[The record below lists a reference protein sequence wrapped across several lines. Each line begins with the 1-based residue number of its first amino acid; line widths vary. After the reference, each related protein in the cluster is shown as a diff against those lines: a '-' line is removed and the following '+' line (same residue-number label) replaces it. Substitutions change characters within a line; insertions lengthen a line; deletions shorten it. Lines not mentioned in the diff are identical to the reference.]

1 MAQSQWVSNVTEA
14 TFEDEVIRR
23 SFERPVM
30 VDFWADWCQP
40 CQALMPVLAKL
51 ADQYKGEFLLA
62 KVDTEAEQALAARF
76 RIRSLPTVKVFK
88 DGEAVDE
95 FMGVQPESQI
105 RTVIDRYLVRESDL
119 MHKKAIELYGDGQ
132 REQALEL
139 LSQAHAAAPHNVPLR
154 VDLARLSAELGDL
167 DSALKLMEGIP
178 TEELDKPEIRG
189 FRAQLRLLSRAGKLA
204 PEAELRKRVSAGAD
218 SEALFQLSLHRAL
231 AQDFTGAMDGL
242 LELMRKDRGYGDDA
256 ARTTLLELFEMLGP
270 DDPLVKEYRRKLFN
284 FLH

>member
-14 TFEDEVIRR
+14 TFEEEVIRR

-62 KVDTEAEQALAARF
+62 KVDTEAEQSLAARF

-132 REQALEL
+132 RDQALDL
-139 LSQAHAAAPHNVPLR
+139 MRQAHAAAPHNVPLR
-154 VDLARLSAELGDL
+154 VDLARLNAELGDL
-167 DSALKLMEGIP
+167 DSALKLMEEIP
-178 TEELDKPEIRG
+178 AEELDKPEIRG
-189 FRAQLRLLSRAGKLA
+189 FRAQLRFLSRAGKLA
-204 PEAELRKRVSAGAD
+204 PEAELRKRVSVGGD
-218 SEALFQLSLHRAL
+218 SEALYQLSLHRVL
-231 AQDFTGAMDGL
+231 ARDFTGAMDGL
-242 LELMRKDRGYGDDA
+242 LELDA
-256 ARTTLLELFEMLGP
+256 QGSRL
-270 DDPLVKEYRRKLFN
+270 R
-284 FLH
+284 